1 MPSAADAL
9 AGLRDIHLPDPV
21 AFFPLA
27 PGWWGLIVMF
37 LVAALALLW
46 LGRRR
51 RRSARRAAL
60 HEIQRLE
67 EAYAETHDAP
77 ALASGLS
84 ALLRRV
90 SLLRGER
97 ETVATLQGEARAL
110 AVARVSGGFSP
121 GLLGGLEAAVY
132 QNPARPVPAADARAW
147 LEAARA
153 FIGRAS

>member
-1 MPSAADAL
+1 MPAAPDAL

-27 PGWWGLIVMF
+27 PGWWGLF
-37 LVAALALLW
+37 GLLLAAAAALIW
-46 LGRRR
+46 LSSRR

-60 HEIQRLE
+60 GEVRRLE
-67 EAYAETHDAP
+67 AAYAETQDAP

-90 SLLRGER
+90 CLLRGDR
-97 ETVATLQGEARAL
+97 SSVATLQGAARARGL
-110 AVARVSGGFSP
+110 ATASGAFSP
-121 GLLGGLEAAVY
+121 DLLAGLEAAIY
-132 QNPARPVPAADARAW
+132 RNPRQPVPAADVRAW
-147 LEAARA
+147 LEASRV

>member
-1 MPSAADAL
+1 MPAAAAAL
-9 AGLRDIHLPDPV
+9 AGLRDIHLPDPI

-27 PGWWGLIVMF
+27 PGWWGLFAML
-37 LVAALALLW
+37 LVAAGALLW

-60 HEIQRLE
+60 REVQRLE
-67 EAYAETHDAP
+67 EAYAETHDVP

-97 ETVATLQGEARAL
+97 ASVATLQGEARARGL
-110 AVARVSGGFSP
+110 ASASGAFSP
-121 GLLGGLEAAVY
+121 GLIVGLEAAVY
-132 QNPARPVPAADARAW
+132 RNPAHPVPPDDARGW
-147 LEAARA
+147 LEAARVL
-153 FIGRAS
+153 IGRAS